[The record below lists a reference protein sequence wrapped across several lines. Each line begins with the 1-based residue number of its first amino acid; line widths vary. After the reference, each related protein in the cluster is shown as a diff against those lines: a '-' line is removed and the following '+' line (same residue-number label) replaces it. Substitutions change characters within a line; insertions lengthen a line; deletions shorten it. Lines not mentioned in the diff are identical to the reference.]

1 MIPYADALRLLLAES
16 RALEDEWCR
25 CSDASARILAEPVHA
40 PRALPPFNNAA
51 MDGYAFASEGNLLA
65 AGSEYEV
72 GGLIA
77 AGAPLPTNAEAK
89 VWEIT
94 TGAAL
99 PTGLDCIVPLER
111 VERLEGGRIRLRE
124 GLIGGQNVRQR
135 GSDIAIGKQVGAAGQ
150 RVDPALRMMLAA
162 LGIDRIKVRRR
173 PRVAVLSTGAEL
185 IADPALPLGEGQ
197 IYAANAPY
205 LEASLRAM
213 GAEVIANT
221 ALGDDAQAFAA
232 QLRGVAARADL
243 VVSTGA
249 VSMGRHDFIP
259 ASLGGAEARLLFHKV
274 AIRPGK
280 PLLAACLQEGP
291 LFIGLPGNPI
301 AAAVGFRFFVV
312 PVLRAM
318 LGMPPE
324 TPLRVPLLESV
335 RISAGL
341 RRFFKAR
348 LRHSDSSGLGLEL
361 LEGQESYRIGSLLQ
375 ANAWA
380 VLDEDVNELPAGA
393 LVEVLPRDAG
403 GGWFID

>member
-1 MIPYADALRLLLAES
+1 MILYADALKLLLAES
-16 RALEDEWCR
+16 RALEDEWSR
-25 CSDASARILAEPVHA
+25 SSDASSRVLAEPVHA
-40 PRALPPFNNAA
+40 PRALPPFTNAA
-51 MDGYAFASEGNLLA
+51 MDGYALASAGNVLA

-77 AGAPLPTNAEAK
+77 AGAPPPANTEAK

-99 PTGLDCIVPLER
+99 PAGLDCIVPLER
-111 VERLEGGRIRLRE
+111 VERLEAGRIRLRE
-124 GLIGGQNVRQR
+124 GLISGQNVRQR
-135 GSDIAIGKQVGAAGQ
+135 GSDVAIGTQVGVAGQ

-197 IYAANAPY
+197 IYAANAAY
-205 LEASLRAM
+205 LEASLHAM
-213 GAEVIANT
+213 GAEVVANT
-221 ALGDDAQAFAA
+221 ALGDDAQAFTA
-232 QLRGVAARADL
+232 QLREVAARADV

-259 ASLGGAEARLLFHKV
+259 ASLRTADARLLFHKV

-280 PLLAACLQEGP
+280 PLLAASLQEGP
-291 LFIGLPGNPI
+291 LFIGLPGNPV
-301 AAAVGFRFFVV
+301 AAAAGFRFFVV

-324 TPLRVPLLESV
+324 IPLRVRLLDSV
-335 RISAGL
+335 HVAAGL

-348 LRHSDSSGLGLEL
+348 VRQTGSSGMGVEL
-361 LEGQESYRIGSLLQ
+361 LEGQESYRIGPLLQ

-380 VLDEDVNELPAGA
+380 GLDEDATELPLGT
-393 LVEVLPRDAG
+393 LVDALPRDAG

>member
-1 MIPYADALRLLLAES
+1 MIPYADALKLLLAES

-25 CSDASARILAEPVHA
+25 CSDAFSRVLAEPVHA
-40 PRALPPFNNAA
+40 PRALPPFTNAA
-51 MDGYAFASEGNLLA
+51 MDGYALASEGNVLA

-77 AGAPLPTNAEAK
+77 AGAPPPANAEAK
-89 VWEIT
+89 IWEIT

-99 PTGLDCIVPLER
+99 PAGLDCIVPLER
-111 VERLEGGRIRLRE
+111 VERLEGGRIRLLE
-124 GLIGGQNVRQR
+124 ALIGGQNVRQR
-135 GSDIAIGKQVGAAGQ
+135 GSDIAIGQQVGAAGQ

-162 LGIDRIKVRRR
+162 LGVDRIKVSRR
-173 PRVAVLSTGAEL
+173 PRVALLSTGAEL
-185 IADPALPLGEGQ
+185 VANPSLPLGEGQ

-205 LEASLRAM
+205 LEASLHAM
-213 GAEVIANT
+213 GADVIANT
-221 ALGDDAQAFAA
+221 TLGDDAQAFAA
-232 QLRGVAARADL
+232 QLREVATRADL

-259 ASLGGAEARLLFHKV
+259 ASLRAASAQLLFHKV

-280 PLLAACLQEGP
+280 PLLAASLQEGA
-291 LFIGLPGNPI
+291 LFLGLPGNPI

-324 TPLRVPLLESV
+324 TPLRVPLLESARV
-335 RISAGL
+335 ATGL
-341 RRFFKAR
+341 RRFLKAR
-348 LRHSDSSGLGLEL
+348 LRHSVSSGIGLEL

-380 VLDEDVNELPAGA
+380 VLHEDASELPAGT
-393 LVEVLPRDAG
+393 LVDALPRDAD

>member
-1 MIPYADALRLLLAES
+1 MIPYADALKLLLAES

-25 CSDASARILAEPVHA
+25 CSDALSRVLAEPVHA
-40 PRALPPFNNAA
+40 PRALPPFTNAA
-51 MDGYAFASEGNLLA
+51 MDGYAFASEGNVLA
-65 AGSEYEV
+65 ADSEYEV

-77 AGAPLPTNAEAK
+77 AGAPPPTNAGTK

-99 PTGLDCIVPLER
+99 PAGLDCIVPLER

-124 GLIGGQNVRQR
+124 ALIGGQNVRPR
-135 GSDIAIGKQVGAAGQ
+135 GSDVAIGTQVGTAGQ

-162 LGIDRIKVRRR
+162 LGIDRIKLRRR
-173 PRVAVLSTGAEL
+173 PRVALLSTGAEL
-185 IADPALPLGEGQ
+185 IASPSLPLGEGQ

-205 LEASLRAM
+205 LEASLHAM

-221 ALGDDAQAFAA
+221 ALGDDAQAFAV
-232 QLRGVAARADL
+232 QLREVAARADV

-259 ASLGGAEARLLFHKV
+259 ASLRSMDARLLFHKV

-280 PLLAACLQEGP
+280 PLLAASLPEGP

-312 PVLRAM
+312 PVLRAL

-324 TPLRVPLLESV
+324 IPLRAPLSESV
-335 RISAGL
+335 RVTAGL

-348 LRHSDSSGLGLEL
+348 LRHSDSSGMGLEL

-380 VLDEDVNELPAGA
+380 VLDEDADELPAGA

>member
-1 MIPYADALRLLLAES
+1 MISYADALELLLAEA
-16 RALEDEWCR
+16 RALEGEWCR
-25 CSDASARILAEPVHA
+25 CPDAFSRVLAEPVHA
-40 PRALPPFNNAA
+40 PRALPPFTNAA
-51 MDGYAFASEGNLLA
+51 MDGYALASEGNVLA

-77 AGAPLPTNAEAK
+77 AGAPPPANAEAK

-99 PTGLDCIVPLER
+99 PAGLDCIVPLER

-124 GLIGGQNVRQR
+124 GLRGGQNVRLR
-135 GSDIAIGKQVGAAGQ
+135 GSDIAIGEQVAVEGQ

-162 LGIDRIKVRRR
+162 LGMDRIKVRRR
-173 PRVAVLSTGAEL
+173 PRVVLLSTGAEL
-185 IADPALPLGEGQ
+185 VASPSLPLGEGQ

-205 LEASLRAM
+205 LEASLQAM
-213 GAEVIANT
+213 GADVIANA

-232 QLRGVAARADL
+232 QLREVAASADL
-243 VVSTGA
+243 FVSTGA

-259 ASLGGAEARLLFHKV
+259 ASLKAAGARLLFHKV

-280 PLLAACLQEGP
+280 PLLAASLQEGS
-291 LFIGLPGNPI
+291 LFLGLPGNPI

-312 PVLRAM
+312 PLLRAM

-324 TPLRVPLLESV
+324 APLRVPLSEPV
-335 RISAGL
+335 RTAIGL
-341 RRFFKAR
+341 RRFLKAR
-348 LRHSDSSGLGLEL
+348 LRHTASSGIGLEL
-361 LEGQESYRIGSLLQ
+361 LDGQESYRIGSLLQ

-380 VLDEDVNELPAGA
+380 VLHEDANELPAGA
-393 LVEVLPRDAG
+393 LVDALPRDAG

>member
-1 MIPYADALRLLLAES
+1 MIPYADALKLLLAES
-16 RALEDEWCR
+16 RALDDEWCR
-25 CSDASARILAEPVHA
+25 CSEAYSRVLAEPMHA
-40 PRALPPFNNAA
+40 PRALPPFTNAA
-51 MDGYAFASEGNLLA
+51 MDGYALASDGKVLA

-77 AGAPLPTNAEAK
+77 AGAPPPANAESK

-99 PTGLDCIVPLER
+99 PAGLDCIVPLER
-111 VERLEGGRIRLRE
+111 VERLEGGRIRLRAA
-124 GLIGGQNVRQR
+124 LSGGQNVRQR
-135 GSDIAIGKQVGAAGQ
+135 GSDIAIGAQVGAVGQ

-173 PRVAVLSTGAEL
+173 PRVALLSTGAEL
-185 IADPALPLGEGQ
+185 VADPALPLGEGQ
-197 IYAANAPY
+197 IYAANASY
-205 LEASLRAM
+205 LQTSLHAM
-213 GAEVIANT
+213 GAEVIANE
-221 ALGDDAQAFAA
+221 ALGDDAQAFTA
-232 QLRGVAARADL
+232 QLRALASRADI

-259 ASLGGAEARLLFHKV
+259 ASLRAADARLLFHKV

-280 PLLAACLQEGP
+280 PVLAACLQHGP

-318 LGMPPE
+318 LGMPQE
-324 TPLRVPLLESV
+324 VPLRVPLLEPV
-335 RISAGL
+335 QVTAGL
-341 RRFFKAR
+341 RRFYKAR
-348 LRHSDSSGLGLEL
+348 LRRSDSLGLGVEL
-361 LEGQESYRIGSLLQ
+361 LEGQESYRIGSLLR

-380 VLDEDVNELPAGA
+380 VMNEDANEFPPGA
-393 LVEVLPRDAG
+393 LVDVLPRDAG

>member
-1 MIPYADALRLLLAES
+1 MISYADALELLLEQS

-25 CSDASARILAEPVHA
+25 SSDALSRVLAEPVQA
-40 PRALPPFNNAA
+40 PCALPPFTNAA
-51 MDGYAFASEGNLLA
+51 MDGYALASKGGILA

-72 GGLIA
+72 SGVIA
-77 AGAPLPTNAEAK
+77 AGAPSPANAEAK

-99 PTGLDCIVPLER
+99 PAGLDCIVPLER
-111 VERLEGGRIRLRE
+111 VEPLEDGRIRLRE
-124 GLIGGQNVRQR
+124 AMVGGKNVRQR
-135 GSDIAIGKQVGAAGQ
+135 GSDIALGEQVGATGQ
-150 RVDPALRMMLAA
+150 RIDPALCMMLAA
-162 LGIDRIKVRRR
+162 LGINRIRVRRR
-173 PRVAVLSTGAEL
+173 PRVALLSTGAEL
-185 IADPALPLGEGQ
+185 VTDASLPLGEGR

-213 GAEVIANT
+213 GAEVIANA

-232 QLRGVAARADL
+232 RLQEAATCADV

-259 ASLGGAEARLLFHKV
+259 ASLRSAHARLLFHKV

-280 PLLAACLQEGP
+280 PLLAASLQEGP

-301 AAAVGFRFFVV
+301 AAAAGFRFFVV

-318 LGMPPE
+318 LGMSPE
-324 TPLRVPLLESV
+324 MPLRAPLLQSV
-335 RISAGL
+335 HIAAGL

-348 LRHSDSSGLGLEL
+348 LRSTGSSGMGVEL
-361 LEGQESYRIGSLLQ
+361 LEGQESYRIGPLLQ

-380 VLDEDVNELPAGA
+380 VLDEGANELPAGT
-393 LVEVLPRDAG
+393 LVDVLPRDAG

>member
-1 MIPYADALRLLLAES
+1 MISYAAALKLLLAES
-16 RALEDEWCR
+16 RVVEDEWCR
-25 CSDASARILAEPVHA
+25 SSEASSRLLAEPVHA
-40 PRALPPFNNAA
+40 PRPLPPFTNAA
-51 MDGYAFASEGNLLA
+51 MDGYALSSEGNVLA

-77 AGAPLPTNAEAK
+77 AGAPPPANAESK

-99 PTGLDCIVPLER
+99 PAGLDCIVPLER
-111 VERLEGGRIRLRE
+111 VERLEGRRIRLRE
-124 GLIGGQNVRQR
+124 VPTGGQNVRQR
-135 GSDIAIGKQVGAAGQ
+135 GSDVAIGTQVGAAGQ

-173 PRVAVLSTGAEL
+173 PRVALLSTGAEL

-205 LEASLRAM
+205 LEASLHAM
-213 GAEVIANT
+213 GVEVVANT
-221 ALGDDAQAFAA
+221 AVGDDAQIFAA
-232 QLRGVAARADL
+232 QLRELAARADV

-259 ASLGGAEARLLFHKV
+259 ASLRAADARLLFHKV

-280 PLLAACLQEGP
+280 PLLAASLQEGP

-301 AAAVGFRFFVV
+301 AAAAGFRFFVV

-324 TPLRVPLLESV
+324 IPLRVPLLESV
-335 RISAGL
+335 HATAGL

-348 LRHSDSSGLGLEL
+348 LRYSESSGLGLEL

-380 VLDEDVNELPAGA
+380 VVDEDANELPAGA
-393 LVEVLPRDAG
+393 LVDALPRDAG

>member
-1 MIPYADALRLLLAES
+1 VAL
-16 RALEDEWCR
+16 
-25 CSDASARILAEPVHA
+25 
-40 PRALPPFNNAA
+40 
-51 MDGYAFASEGNLLA
+51 
-65 AGSEYEV
+65 
-72 GGLIA
+72 
-77 AGAPLPTNAEAK
+77 
-89 VWEIT
+89 
-94 TGAAL
+94 
-99 PTGLDCIVPLER
+99 
-111 VERLEGGRIRLRE
+111 
-124 GLIGGQNVRQR
+124 
-135 GSDIAIGKQVGAAGQ
+135 
-150 RVDPALRMMLAA
+150 
-162 LGIDRIKVRRR
+162 
-173 PRVAVLSTGAEL
+173 LSTGAEL
-185 IADPALPLGEGQ
+185 IADPTLPLGEGQ

-205 LEASLRAM
+205 LEASLHAM

-232 QLRGVAARADL
+232 QLREVAARADV

-259 ASLGGAEARLLFHKV
+259 ASLRVADARLLFHKV

-324 TPLRVPLLESV
+324 TPLRVPLSESV
-335 RISAGL
+335 RVTAGL

-348 LRHSDSSGLGLEL
+348 LSYSASSGMGLEL

-380 VLDEDVNELPAGA
+380 VLHEDANELPAGA
-393 LVEVLPRDAG
+393 LVDVLPRDTG

>member
-1 MIPYADALRLLLAES
+1 MIPYADALKLLLAES

-25 CSDASARILAEPVHA
+25 CSDAFSRVLAEPVHA
-40 PRALPPFNNAA
+40 PRALPPFTNAA
-51 MDGYAFASEGNLLA
+51 MDGYALASEGNALA

-77 AGAPLPTNAEAK
+77 AGAPPPANAEAK

-99 PTGLDCIVPLER
+99 PAGLDCIVPLER

-124 GLIGGQNVRQR
+124 ELIGGKNIRQR
-135 GSDIAIGKQVGAAGQ
+135 GSDIAIGQQVGSAGQ

-162 LGIDRIKVRRR
+162 LGVDRIKVRRR
-173 PRVAVLSTGAEL
+173 PRVVLLSTGAEL
-185 IADPALPLGEGQ
+185 IANPSLPLGEGQ

-205 LEASLRAM
+205 LEASLHAM

-221 ALGDDAQAFAA
+221 TLGDDAQAFAA
-232 QLRGVAARADL
+232 QLREVVARADL

-259 ASLGGAEARLLFHKV
+259 ASLKAAGARLLFHKV

-280 PLLAACLQEGP
+280 PLLAASLQEGP
-291 LFIGLPGNPI
+291 LFLGLPGNPI

-335 RISAGL
+335 RTATGL
-341 RRFFKAR
+341 RRFLKAR
-348 LRHSDSSGLGLEL
+348 LRYSASSGMGLEL

-380 VLDEDVNELPAGA
+380 VLHEDANEFPAGT
-393 LVEVLPRDAG
+393 LVDALPRDAG

>member
-1 MIPYADALRLLLAES
+1 MIPYADALKLLLAES

-25 CSDASARILAEPVHA
+25 SSDASSRILAEPVHA
-40 PRALPPFNNAA
+40 PRALPPFTNAA
-51 MDGYAFASEGNLLA
+51 MDGYALASEGNVLA
-65 AGSEYEV
+65 AGSEYQV
-72 GGLIA
+72 SGVIA
-77 AGAPLPTNAEAK
+77 AGAPPRTNAEAK

-99 PTGLDCIVPLER
+99 PAGLDCIVPLER

-124 GLIGGQNVRQR
+124 ALVGGQNVRQR
-135 GSDIAIGKQVGAAGQ
+135 GSDIAIGKQVSAAGQ

-173 PRVAVLSTGAEL
+173 PRVALLSTGAEL
-185 IADPALPLGEGQ
+185 IANPALPLGEGQ
-197 IYAANAPY
+197 IYGANAPY
-205 LEASLRAM
+205 LEASLHAM
-213 GAEVIANT
+213 GAEVIGNT
-221 ALGDDAQAFAA
+221 TLGDDAQAFAA
-232 QLRGVAARADL
+232 QLREAAVHADL

-259 ASLGGAEARLLFHKV
+259 ASLRAADARLLFHKV

-280 PLLAACLQEGP
+280 PLLAASLREGP

-312 PVLRAM
+312 PVLRAV
-318 LGMPPE
+318 LSMPPE
-324 TPLRVPLLESV
+324 TPLRVPLSESV
-335 RISAGL
+335 RVTAGL

-348 LRHSDSSGLGLEL
+348 LRHTASSAMALEL

-380 VLDEDVNELPAGA
+380 VLHEDADELPAGT
-393 LVEVLPRDAG
+393 LVDALPRDAG
-403 GGWFID
+403 GGWQID

>member
-1 MIPYADALRLLLAES
+1 MIPYADALKLLLAEPH
-16 RALEDEWCR
+16 ALEDEWCR
-25 CSDASARILAEPVHA
+25 SSDVSSRFLAEPVHA
-40 PRALPPFNNAA
+40 PRALPPFTNAA
-51 MDGYAFASEGNLLA
+51 MDGYAFASEGSVLA
-65 AGSEYEV
+65 AGGEYEV

-77 AGAPLPTNAEAK
+77 AGTPPPANAESK

-135 GSDIAIGKQVGAAGQ
+135 GSDVAIGTQVGAAGQ

-173 PRVAVLSTGAEL
+173 PRVALLSTGAEL
-185 IADPALPLGEGQ
+185 IANPSLPLGEGQ

-205 LEASLRAM
+205 LEASLHAM
-213 GAEVIANT
+213 GVEVIANT
-221 ALGDDAQAFAA
+221 TVGDDAQAFAT
-232 QLRGVAARADL
+232 QLREIASRVDV

-259 ASLGGAEARLLFHKV
+259 ASLRAADARLLFHKV

-280 PLLAACLQEGP
+280 PLLAASLQEGP

-312 PVLRAM
+312 PVLRAL

-324 TPLRVPLLESV
+324 TPLRVPLMESV
-335 RISAGL
+335 RVTAGL
-341 RRFFKAR
+341 RRFLKAR
-348 LRHSDSSGLGLEL
+348 LSYGASSGIGLQL

-380 VLDEDVNELPAGA
+380 VLDEDANELPAGA
-393 LVEVLPRDAG
+393 LVDVLPRDAS

>member
-1 MIPYADALRLLLAES
+1 MIPYADALKLLLAES

-25 CSDASARILAEPVHA
+25 CSDALSRVLAEPVRA
-40 PRALPPFNNAA
+40 PRALPPFTNAA
-51 MDGYAFASEGNLLA
+51 MDGYAFASEGDVLA

-77 AGAPLPTNAEAK
+77 AGAPPPANAGTK

-99 PTGLDCIVPLER
+99 PAGLDCIVPLER
-111 VERLEGGRIRLRE
+111 VERLAGGRIRLRE
-124 GLIGGQNVRQR
+124 ALIGGQNVRQR
-135 GSDIAIGKQVGAAGQ
+135 GSDVAIGQQVGTAGQ

-162 LGIDRIKVRRR
+162 LGVDRIKVRRR
-173 PRVAVLSTGAEL
+173 PRVALLSTGAEL
-185 IADPALPLGEGQ
+185 IANPALPLGEGQ

-205 LEASLRAM
+205 LEASLHAM

-232 QLRGVAARADL
+232 QLREVAAHADV

-259 ASLGGAEARLLFHKV
+259 ASLRAADARLLFHKV

-280 PLLAACLQEGP
+280 PLLAASLQEGP

-312 PVLRAM
+312 PGLRAM

-324 TPLRVPLLESV
+324 TPLQVPLLESIRV
-335 RISAGL
+335 TAGL

-348 LRHSDSSGLGLEL
+348 LRHTDPSGMGLEL

-380 VLDEDVNELPAGA
+380 VLHEDANELPAGT
-393 LVEVLPRDAG
+393 LVDALPRDAG

>member
-1 MIPYADALRLLLAES
+1 MISYAEALELLLAQS
-16 RALEDEWCR
+16 RLLEEEWCR
-25 CSDASARILAEPVHA
+25 PSEALSRVLAEAVQA
-40 PRALPPFNNAA
+40 PCALPPFANAA
-51 MDGYAFASEGNLLA
+51 MDGYALASNGNVLA

-72 GGLIA
+72 SGLIA
-77 AGAPLPTNAEAK
+77 AGTPPPADAEAK

-99 PTGLDCIVPLER
+99 PAGLDCIVPLEC
-111 VERLEGGRIRLRE
+111 VESLQGGRIRLRE
-124 GLIGGQNVRQR
+124 TLVGGRNVRQR
-135 GSDIAIGKQVGAAGQ
+135 GSDVALGEQVGAAGQ
-150 RVDPALRMMLAA
+150 RIDPALCMMLAA
-162 LGIDRIKVRRR
+162 LGIDRIKIRRR
-173 PRVAVLSTGAEL
+173 PRVALLSTGAEL
-185 IADPALPLGEGQ
+185 VADASLPLGEGR

-213 GAEVIANT
+213 GAEVIANAT
-221 ALGDDAQAFAA
+221 LGDDAQAFAE
-232 QLRGVAARADL
+232 QLREVATEADL
-243 VVSTGA
+243 VLSTGA
-249 VSMGRHDFIP
+249 VSMGRHDFVP
-259 ASLGGAEARLLFHKV
+259 ASLRARDARLLFHKV

-280 PLLAACLQEGP
+280 PLLAASLPEGP

-301 AAAVGFRFFVV
+301 AAAVGFRFFAL

-324 TPLRVPLLESV
+324 IPLRVQLLESV
-335 RISAGL
+335 HVAAGL

-348 LRHSDSSGLGLEL
+348 LRQTGSSGLGVEL

-380 VLDEDVNELPAGA
+380 VLDEGANELPVGT
-393 LVEVLPRDAG
+393 LVDVLPRDAA

>member
-1 MIPYADALRLLLAES
+1 MIPYADALKLLLAES

-25 CSDASARILAEPVHA
+25 CSDAFSRVLAEPVHA
-40 PRALPPFNNAA
+40 PRALPPFTNAA
-51 MDGYAFASEGNLLA
+51 MDGYALASQGNVLA

-77 AGAPLPTNAEAK
+77 AGAPPPANAEAEI
-89 VWEIT
+89 WEIT

-99 PTGLDCIVPLER
+99 PAGLDCIVPLER

-124 GLIGGQNVRQR
+124 ALIGGQNVRQR
-135 GSDIAIGKQVGAAGQ
+135 GSDIAIGQQVGAAGQ
-150 RVDPALRMMLAA
+150 RVDPALRMMLSA
-162 LGIDRIKVRRR
+162 LGVDRIKVSRR
-173 PRVAVLSTGAEL
+173 PRVALLSTGAEL
-185 IADPALPLGEGQ
+185 IANPSLPLGEGQ

-205 LEASLRAM
+205 LEASLHAM
-213 GAEVIANT
+213 GAEVIANAT
-221 ALGDDAQAFAA
+221 LGDDAQAFAA
-232 QLRGVAARADL
+232 QLREVATRADL

-259 ASLGGAEARLLFHKV
+259 ASLRAASAQLLFHKV

-280 PLLAACLQEGP
+280 PLLAASLQEGA
-291 LFIGLPGNPI
+291 LFLGLPGNPI
-301 AAAVGFRFFVV
+301 AAAAGFRFFVV

-324 TPLRVPLLESV
+324 TPLRVPLLEPV
-335 RISAGL
+335 RTTTGL
-341 RRFFKAR
+341 RRFLKAR
-348 LRHSDSSGLGLEL
+348 LRHSVSSGIGLEL

-380 VLDEDVNELPAGA
+380 VLHEDASELPAGT
-393 LVEVLPRDAG
+393 LVDALPRDAG